1 MTEYGMT
8 KGAVLI
14 VPGYTDAELLQN
26 ANASS
31 GKNKNSTNKSYSKDH
46 LTNTTTKETTANN
59 KANSTAKAALPPAMY
74 FNVRN
79 VEYTPHGKD
88 YEEFNSAE
96 GLILLEKACDR
107 YAEVQ
112 LEVLVH
118 QRLSSVTGTVTLDK
132 EKRDTLVHIEDFT
145 TGSDSDGTILWSY
158 PEHYNDQFIE
168 LRRSFFDNL
177 VGRPLTVVSSLFP
190 AIPVGYMTEC
200 DYSIGEGEEESA
212 WSITIKEVDN
222 WGF

>member
-31 GKNKNSTNKSYSKDH
+31 GKNKSSTNKSYSKDH

>member
-1 MTEYGMT
+1 MT

-14 VPGYTDAELLQN
+14 VPGYTESELLQN
-26 ANASS
+26 AQTTSS
-31 GKNKNSTNKSYSKDH
+31 KSKSSSSYSKDQ
-46 LTNTTTKETTANN
+46 LTNTTTTESTVN
-59 KANSTAKAALPPAMY
+59 KQTSDTKVTLPPAMY

-118 QRLSSVTGTVTLDK
+118 QRLSSVTGSVTLDK
-132 EKRDTLVHIEDFT
+132 EKRDTLVHVEDFT
-145 TGSDSDGTILWSY
+145 TGADSDGTILWSY
-158 PEHYNDQFIE
+158 PEAYDEKFIE
-168 LRRSFFDNL
+168 LRRTFFDNL
-177 VGRPLTVVSSLFP
+177 VGRPLTVVSPLFP

>member
-1 MTEYGMT
+1 MAEYGVT

-26 ANASS
+26 ANSTS
-31 GKNKNSTNKSYSKDH
+31 EKNKSTSRKSYSKDQ
-46 LTNTTTKETTANN
+46 LTNTTTKESTVNKSKNN
-59 KANSTAKAALPPAMY
+59 AKAPLPPAMY

-158 PEHYNDQFIE
+158 PEHYNDK
-168 LRRSFFDNL
+168 LFFFFFWK
-177 VGRPLTVVSSLFP
+177 TS
-190 AIPVGYMTEC
+190 
-200 DYSIGEGEEESA
+200 YSC
-212 WSITIKEVDN
+212 
-222 WGF
+222 

>member
-1 MTEYGMT
+1 MAEYGMT

-14 VPGYTDAELLQN
+14 VPGYTEAELLQN
-26 ANASS
+26 AQATSN
-31 GKNKNSTNKSYSKDH
+31 KNKGTSGSSYSKDQ
-46 LTNTTTKETTANN
+46 LTKTTTKESTIHKSTT
-59 KANSTAKAALPPAMY
+59 KSKVSLPPAMY

-118 QRLSSVTGTVTLDK
+118 QRLSSVTGSVTLDK
-132 EKRDTLVHIEDFT
+132 EKRDTLVHVEDFT
-145 TGSDSDGTILWSY
+145 TGVDSDGTILWSY
-158 PEHYNDQFIE
+158 PEHYDEKFIE
-168 LRRSFFDNL
+168 LRRTFFDNL

>member
-1 MTEYGMT
+1 MAEYGMT

-14 VPGYTDAELLQN
+14 VPGYTEAELLQN
-26 ANASS
+26 SKSTSKSTSS
-31 GKNKNSTNKSYSKDH
+31 GSSYSKDH
-46 LTNTTTKETTANN
+46 LTKTTTKEKTTG
-59 KANSTAKAALPPAMY
+59 KHSKSAKVSLPPAMY

-112 LEVLVH
+112 LEVTVH
-118 QRLSSVTGTVTLDK
+118 QRLSSVTGSVSLDK
-132 EKRDTLVHIEDFT
+132 ENRETLVHVEDFT
-145 TGSDSDGTILWSY
+145 TGLDSDGTILWSY
-158 PEHYNDQFIE
+158 PEHHDEKFIE

>member
-1 MTEYGMT
+1 MAEYGMT

-26 ANASS
+26 ANVASKKNQSAS
-31 GKNKNSTNKSYSKDH
+31 GKSYSKDH
-46 LTNTTTKETTANN
+46 LSKKTKKERTVNKENN
-59 KANSTAKAALPPAMY
+59 KSKVSLPPAMY

-118 QRLSSVTGTVTLDK
+118 QRLSSVTGSVTLDK
-132 EKRDTLVHIEDFT
+132 EKRDTLVHIEDFR
-145 TGSDSDGTILWSY
+145 TGADSDGTILWSY
-158 PEHYNDQFIE
+158 PEHYNDKFIE

-212 WSITIKEVDN
+212 WTITIKEVDN